1 MNCIK
6 EALIN
11 VANFDLR
18 ATMSRRSYAFMIFV
32 FPILAFGLFYCL
44 IEFSRF
50 VRLVLANNVDFTFIK
65 NDFMSYSQI
74 VFQGLYANFYLT
86 IDFIL
91 ILSTL
96 QRLNSITKNKIIKTM
111 IVIIAFYL
119 IDYYLVCFHWLRVYL
134 EDNFML
140 SINYKAIGFIIFFIL
155 ALILSMIKERHFNE
169 ITPKR
174 SLAYFLT
181 LDFSSIASK
190 TNLIIPFSFY
200 LGITIVLTIFIV
212 GIVFIMALTEL
223 SIIIMPIIYIDIFYL
238 LNHYKSNIR
247 AITKIITLISFIAFY
262 IQIICFDRSGIFYE
276 YMNRLFLFSFIL
288 VYILAMR
295 KIKNLK

>member
-1 MNCIK
+1 MNFIK

-11 VANFDLR
+11 LANFDLR
-18 ATMSRRSYAFMIFV
+18 ATMSRRSFIFMIFV
-32 FPILAFGLFYCL
+32 FPILTFGLFYFL

-74 VFQGLYANFYLT
+74 VFQGLYANFYLA

-96 QRLNSITKNKIIKTM
+96 QRLNSFTKNKIIKTI

-119 IDYYLVCFHWLRVYL
+119 VDYYLVWVHWLRVYL

-200 LGITIVLTIFIV
+200 IGITIVLTIFIV
-212 GIVFIMALTEL
+212 GIVLIMVLTEF
-223 SIIIMPIIYIDIFYL
+223 SIVIITIAYIDIFYL
-238 LNHYKSNIR
+238 LNRYKLGFRTI
-247 AITKIITLISFIAFY
+247 AKTITLISFIAFY
-262 IQIICFDRSGIFYE
+262 IHIICFDRYGVFYE
-276 YMNRLFLFSFIL
+276 FIQILFLYYL
-288 VYILAMR
+288 P
-295 KIKNLK
+295 

>member
-50 VRLVLANNVDFTFIK
+50 VRLFLANFTIFSVNFRDVALAYNQIIFNSLNQNFTITMFI
-65 NDFMSYSQI
+65 
-74 VFQGLYANFYLT
+74 VLLT
-86 IDFIL
+86 CAI
-91 ILSTL
+91 
-96 QRLNSITKNKIIKTM
+96 QRLNSITKNKTLKLLITILLVFLSFYA
-111 IVIIAFYL
+111 INSFYALVLLSILLVLIAF
-119 IDYYLVCFHWLRVYL
+119 
-134 EDNFML
+134 
-140 SINYKAIGFIIFFIL
+140 
-155 ALILSMIKERHFNE
+155 IKEKYFNE
-169 ITPKR
+169 ITPKY
-174 SLAYFLT
+174 SLAYFLIF
-181 LDFSSIASK
+181 DFKTSTSK
-190 TNLIIPFSFY
+190 PNLIILFSLCLLILMLILFCLELFY
-200 LGITIVLTIFIV
+200 QGFKDYIFIITTIFYYIA
-212 GIVFIMALTEL
+212 IL
-223 SIIIMPIIYIDIFYL
+223 IMPIIYIDIFYL

-276 YMNRLFLFSFIL
+276 YMNGLFLLSFIL
-288 VYILAMR
+288 VYILAML